1 MSVENLLSVQE
12 ILKKISKI
20 RNNKVIGFTNGCF
33 DLLHHGHLHLIKEA
47 RKRCDFL
54 IVGLNSDESVKML
67 KGAGRPIENQMKR
80 AKNLSKI
87 KEVNAIAIFN
97 TETPEMIIKDLNP
110 DILIKGGDYNKN
122 DIIGSEFVLKNGGS
136 VEIIDL
142 LKGFSTTKIINE
154 KEK

>member
-1 MSVENLLSVQE
+1 MSVEKLLSVQE

-97 TETPEMIIKDLNP
+97 TETPEIIIKELHP
-110 DILIKGGDYNKN
+110 DILIKGGDYNKS